1 MGVWVCISPGK
12 TYNEVAGVFLIFG
25 ILLASTP
32 LQPPRGQRCSGRN
45 YNRRRC
51 CTPEHPCGYGEGD
64 CDGPLDGGRND
75 GHRGC
80 RGNLVCGSNNCRK
93 FGEYYHEK
101 DDCCDLASSIS
112 SRPSSISTAVGVPIQ
127 PPAGQRCSGRN
138 YNRRRCC
145 TPEHP
150 CGYGEGD
157 CDGPLDGGRNDG
169 HRGCRGSLVCGSN
182 NCRKFGLYYHE
193 KDDCCDRPSSGWN
206 SWGAWSSCD
215 RNYS

>member
-101 DDCCDLASSIS
+101 DDCCDLASSITS
-112 SRPSSISTAVGVPIQ
+112 
-127 PPAGQRCSGRN
+127 
-138 YNRRRCC
+138 
-145 TPEHP
+145 
-150 CGYGEGD
+150 
-157 CDGPLDGGRNDG
+157 
-169 HRGCRGSLVCGSN
+169 
-182 NCRKFGLYYHE
+182 
-193 KDDCCDRPSSGWN
+193 RPSSGWN
-206 SWGAWSSCD
+206 SWGAWSSCT
-215 RNYS
+215 RNYSIGRKSRVRYCRGSQCTHTQENQERLCFP